1 MGQKWWRDGGG
12 VGSWECEG
20 AGGEHGG
27 GNGGVVGKELLLTLG
42 VQGEGEIWVAVVD
55 EGVHGSGVVEGHKA
69 EHVQADQP
77 GPLVFSE

>member
-1 MGQKWWRDGGG
+1 M
-12 VGSWECEG
+12 
-20 AGGEHGG
+20 
-27 GNGGVVGKELLLTLG
+27 GKELLLTLG

-55 EGVHGSGVVEGHKA
+55 EGVHGSGVAEGHKAEHMQAEHVQAEQVQA